1 MAMYRKQSGTNVA
14 ASPRRRSGSTW
25 VTPSA
30 AHRRLGT
37 TWVSVWSALNLT
49 ASNVEW
55 HEFRA
60 HYGSPTRLTLSSNA
74 SAMVTGSTSYTV
86 SWAYVSGSTAIT
98 CSNTSILN
106 PLFSASV
113 IRNSEEAATWQV
125 TVTDIPSG
133 QSRTAQVAVVFSY
146 WTDQ

>member
-14 ASPRRRSGSTW
+14 ATPKRRSGSTW

-30 AHRRLGT
+30 AQRRLGT

-49 ASNVEW
+49 ASAIEW
-55 HEFRA
+55 NEFRA
-60 HYGSPTRLTLSSNA
+60 HSGSPASLTLSRNA
-74 SAMVTGSTSYTV
+74 SATVTGSTSYTV

-98 CSNTSILN
+98 CSNTSLLN
-106 PLFSASV
+106 PLFSALV
-113 IRNSEEAATWQV
+113 PRNSERSAVWRL

-133 QSRTAQVAVVFSY
+133 LSKSVEVPIYFSY
-146 WTDQ
+146 WTDL